1 MAFDL
6 SALPALLR
14 RDVEEG
20 ERHIPA
26 IPAEVP
32 PAVAADPGWTRQWL
46 GAKARL
52 EQGWPDTT
60 EAWDAGRRRTLG
72 RYLAVTG
79 YVELELIV
87 GGCAHAVAHYEMP
100 AAWRACLVKQAYQD
114 MEHAASYITRGC
126 RWSGEDYWRGIDLP
140 YRRHVAARAP
150 ILHRDLGGFFAV
162 IGLHTEA
169 YPAQTNILDALMLDP
184 VLARWTPH
192 EIEEEA
198 GHLGFLYPAMREY
211 LSTGYDPAE
220 AKRLLAAAGHPKGF
234 QTSVCFTP
242 YGSTVLVDTMQL
254 VLKYLKEVGIDAKL
268 DQKEYGAY
276 IASCFQG
283 KYEGVV
289 LGPFTTFFEPYNYV
303 YGKYT
308 PGEPKNQGHVNAPVV
323 TDLIDRQWRT
333 ADVARRRELLH
344 DLQRHL
350 AKQQYYVELPSAVAI
365 AVWDGALRNYG
376 PNIGNDYG
384 GRLAAAWLDR

>member
-6 SALPALLR
+6 SVLPALLR
-14 RDVEEG
+14 RDIEEG
-20 ERHIPA
+20 ERHVPA
-26 IPAEVP
+26 IPAEMP

-46 GAKARL
+46 AAKARL
-52 EQGWPDTT
+52 EQGWTDTT

-140 YRRHVAARAP
+140 YRRHVEARSP

-211 LSTGYDPAE
+211 LTTGPPEQQDRRKRQLVADNEELLATWLEFNRKNNEEFLVGRLGLDPAV
-220 AKRLLAAAGHPKGF
+220 LDVYAGVPERTRFIYRTIGIDE
-234 QTSVCFTP
+234 SYWP
-242 YGSTVLVDTMQL
+242 A
-254 VLKYLKEVGIDAKL
+254 YLK
-268 DQKEYGAY
+268 
-276 IASCFQG
+276 
-283 KYEGVV
+283 
-289 LGPFTTFFEPYNYV
+289 
-303 YGKYT
+303 
-308 PGEPKNQGHVNAPVV
+308 
-323 TDLIDRQWRT
+323 
-333 ADVARRRELLH
+333 AR
-344 DLQRHL
+344 
-350 AKQQYYVELPSAVAI
+350 V
-365 AVWDGALRNYG
+365 
-376 PNIGNDYG
+376 
-384 GRLAAAWLDR
+384 